1 MSDIVPVEQ
10 GMNLSKIGQW
20 ALDAQQAHQVAT
32 ALAKTSFVPK
42 VFQGKPG
49 EVTAAILAGAELG
62 IEPMAALRSIN
73 VIQGTPAM
81 SANALRALVQANGHE
96 VWIKE
101 SSATRVVACAKRKG
115 SEIEHRS
122 VWTIDRAKQLGLTSK
137 DNWQKQPEAMLIA
150 RATSE
155 VCRLVAADAIL
166 GMAYSIE
173 ELQDQGEEA
182 KPRRTARKATVPVAV
197 EAPDLEPPA
206 IEAAEPVVDVV
217 PEPEVTNE

>member
-1 MSDIVPVEQ
+1 MSEIVPVDQ

-20 ALDAQQAHQVAT
+20 ALDAQQAQQVAT

-42 VFQGKPG
+42 AFQGKPG

-73 VIQGTPAM
+73 IIQGTPAM
-81 SANALRALVQANGHE
+81 SANALRALVQAQGHE

-101 SSATRVVACAKRKG
+101 ASPTRVVACAKRVG
-115 SEIEHRS
+115 SDIEHRS
-122 VWTIDRAKQLGLTSK
+122 VWTIDRAKQMGLTGK
-137 DNWQKQPEAMLIA
+137 DNWQKQPEAMLVA

-173 ELQDQGEEA
+173 ELQDQAAEA
-182 KPRRTARKATVPVAV
+182 KPRRTAKRVPVQV
-197 EAPDLEPPA
+197 DAPDLEPAA
-206 IEAAEPVVDVV
+206 IEAAPEVVDEV
-217 PEPEVTNE
+217 PEPEVEA